1 MNRAAPPARSILLLL
16 RLRHGEASWH
26 PHPWP
31 QPPEPRHT
39 RTHTH
44 ARKRWRAFTGGGGP
58 ANSQEFPT
66 IFRHSVR
73 LPPVRERH
81 QQFGPDNEP
90 PSAGTMKTIKTPC
103 KPPTC
108 GVHFQGQ
115 FQQIARG
122 LRERAAALSGADPSP
137 AGPHAPS
144 LPQGLLQ
151 KFSAGS
157 ASRSCRAAGGALGRG
172 GTPPPPC
179 PPPGPAPPGPPGP
192 PERRQSR
199 PQRLGRSR
207 RHRWLRRGL
216 ARPAARPRQRR
227 A

>member
-1 MNRAAPPARSILLLL
+1 MMNRAAPPARSILLLL

-108 GVHFQGQ
+108 GVHSQGQ
-115 FQQIARG
+115 FQQIAGG

-179 PPPGPAPPGPPGP
+179 PPPGPAPP
-192 PERRQSR
+192 ERRQSR
-199 PQRLGRSR
+199 PRRLGRSR
-207 RHRWLRRGL
+207 RHRGLRRGL
-216 ARPAARPRQRR
+216 ARPAARPRRQRR